1 MSLERRFV
9 TLTALRWIP
18 VGLLIPVTVLY
29 ALDAGLTIAEV
40 GLAFSI
46 QGFIVLALELPS
58 GALADSW
65 GRRPVLIL
73 AGLFSCAAVV
83 GLVFAHSFWG
93 FAAVYA
99 LQGIHRALDSGGLEA
114 WFADAVLESGR
125 SEVIGR
131 GLAAGGTAIGLG
143 IGGGALLSS
152 GLVIVAP
159 LVGAD
164 PLLLPIA
171 VSAALSVVSVT
182 AVALVVRDDHR
193 TAARRS
199 LRIGLADV
207 PATLVSGVRLLRQS
221 RVLRALVAVELF
233 WGFGM
238 IAFETLTPVR
248 LQNLVGGADDAAA
261 IMGPVTAAAWLV
273 FAAGSALVRPLSS
286 IAGIALAA
294 AILRIV
300 QGATVIVLGLVAG
313 PVGLVTAFLA
323 CYAVHGA
330 SNPLHSSLLHAQV
343 TGTNRATV
351 LSMNSM
357 VGQPSGAIGAI
368 VLGAVASSAGVST
381 AMVIGGVVLAL
392 AAPLYLPAWRAGRTH
407 RKR

>member
-65 GRRPVLIL
+65 GRRPVLIT